1 MKILFVA
8 LDYHDYTQKIIAE
21 MQSLGGEVTY
31 VDILPRSTFYKVFR
45 TLTPARYASFLRRH
59 HARALKQAAQQRFD
73 RVVFLQA
80 HQVDL
85 PLLGELRASQPGVPF
100 VLYNW
105 DSLSTHDYR
114 PQAAFFDHVFTFDG
128 DDAEA
133 NGFRYLPLFGTR
145 QMQALRRDRTR
156 ARNVYTVGNIVN
168 PKRYHAIIAF
178 QAYCRSE
185 GIDFKAFMKITPVV
199 YFRMLRTGILPRG
212 VSFRSITSRQFHD
225 MMEQSVAV
233 FDFANHQQSGHT
245 MRTIENLCSGKKI
258 ITNNASVLNEPF
270 FSEDRFLIFQD
281 FDFSRVSAFLDV
293 PLANPDA
300 RFEEYGIE
308 AFTRQLLLLD
318 GREGAA

>member
-114 PQAAFFDHVFTFDG
+114 PQAAFFNHVFTFDG
-128 DDAEA
+128 DDAE
-133 NGFRYLPLFGTR
+133 
-145 QMQALRRDRTR
+145 
-156 ARNVYTVGNIVN
+156 
-168 PKRYHAIIAF
+168 
-178 QAYCRSE
+178 
-185 GIDFKAFMKITPVV
+185 GIC
-199 YFRMLRTGILPRG
+199 LRG
-212 VSFRSITSRQFHD
+212 VSVERETT
-225 MMEQSVAV
+225 V
-233 FDFANHQQSGHT
+233 
-245 MRTIENLCSGKKI
+245 KKMI
-258 ITNNASVLNEPF
+258 LWTVLVGCCG
-270 FSEDRFLIFQD
+270 I
-281 FDFSRVSAFLDV
+281 
-293 PLANPDA
+293 PLVTYA
-300 RFEEYGIE
+300 RFTGLAGPSIPHQ
-308 AFTRQLLLLD
+308 R
-318 GREGAA
+318 RV